1 MEKKTKILIVA
12 SILVSL
18 PILAFL
24 GLYLSTFAYANS
36 SLPTQSYLG
45 KNLGRLS
52 YPELQQSIELAN
64 NSLLQSSLKVSHQEE
79 ETSIFAEE
87 LILDIDSD
95 NLLLDFK
102 FYKGKPTITQLWR
115 DILNKEIYTPEITL
129 DETNALEKLS
139 VRFNTLTPTLNAS
152 IASDGTITDSQ
163 DGLSINYSNL
173 KKSLKDQLSNPSK
186 IKINLETEESKADVS
201 KDDLVSVE
209 VNVPSLQETPFNL
222 TVDDKEFTLSL
233 YDNLEDI
240 TFYKDAEGVQ
250 VEVSERFIT
259 NYLNEVI
266 RPEVKVEPGKLEL
279 IYNSETNKVDFQSDE
294 RKGKDLNIEGSILS
308 FNQSLKDRLFSGS
321 VYAVQLTTMTLEPTL
336 EIDPILQE
344 QGVTE
349 LVETGYT
356 TFRGSTTNRIHNI
369 NVGMDR
375 FNGLIIQPGEEFS
388 FNDNLGPVDASAGY
402 RPELVIKS
410 FGTIPEYG
418 GGLCQVSSTMYRAA
432 LLSGLDITERDN
444 HSYAVGYYAQ
454 VLGHGLDATIY
465 PGVKDLK
472 FVNNSG
478 STIVMQAYAEGTSAY
493 FKFYGTKHIDRV
505 ELVGPVNSGYHSPG
519 PESITVD
526 ASLPPGT
533 VKVMDTPV
541 TGFNSYWE
549 RIIYD
554 KDGNTTKEEIF
565 SDYRA
570 VNRKLKVSPD
580 YYSTPEPGASSEEQ
594 A

>member
-173 KKSLKDQLSNPSK
+173 KKSLKDKLSNPSK

-580 YYSTPEPGASSEEQ
+580 YYSTPEPDASSEEQ

>member
-580 YYSTPEPGASSEEQ
+580 YYSTPEPDASSEEQ